1 MATDTLLHSLTH
13 KHCMVDKKRKL
24 EAFSYFQKSFFLAF
38 GAPDYRMTSLE
49 FASSGE
55 IKINTNSLILTHLEM
70 MAGFDPFCF
79 MMTTN
84 VLAKKPFS

>member
-1 MATDTLLHSLTH
+1 
-13 KHCMVDKKRKL
+13 MVDNKMKL
-24 EAFSYFQKSFFLAF
+24 EAFSYFQKKFPAF
-38 GAPDYRMTSLE
+38 GAPDYKMTSLE
-49 FASSGE
+49 FASSE

-70 MAGFDPFCF
+70 MAGFDPLCF